1 MSDEWSVMTIAVCGA
16 KLLQVCGILCDP
28 MDYSPPGSS
37 GIFQA
42 RILEWVAKPSSRD
55 LPDPGTEL
63 TSLTSLELAGRF
75 FTTSATILAGT

>member
-1 MSDEWSVMTIAVCGA
+1 MLCMRA

-28 MDYSPPGSS
+28 MDCSLPGSS
-37 GIFQA
+37 VCGIFQA

-63 TSLTSLELAGRF
+63 TSLMSLELAGRF
-75 FTTSATILAGT
+75 FTTSATIAGT